1 MSDDILDVE
10 NLHIKLKRLDVLNKI
25 NAQIEQEK

>member
-10 NLHIKLKRLDVLNKI
+10 NLQIKLKRLDILNKI

>member
-10 NLHIKLKRLDVLNKI
+10 NLQIKLKRLDVLNKI